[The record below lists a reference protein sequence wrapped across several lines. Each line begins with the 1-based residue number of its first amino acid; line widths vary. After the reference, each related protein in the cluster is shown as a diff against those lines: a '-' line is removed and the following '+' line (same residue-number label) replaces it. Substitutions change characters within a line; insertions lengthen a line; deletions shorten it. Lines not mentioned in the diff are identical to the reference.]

1 LVWRTLLW
9 LLLPALATLA
19 AAQNSAPSF
28 LAYVRVIDVDVTRND
43 GFDACLIVGTDG
55 QFRFEL
61 EPPAGSRASTTVYRG
76 HLVRNKY
83 EEFESLVQ
91 APELREL
98 RSSQPRGS
106 LLAARWRET
115 VSLRILRH
123 GETQE
128 TVVTTVDD
136 RNPMPP
142 AMHAFLPWMKALPKT
157 LGRPD
162 RRARARNC
170 SALDLTSGFSPELQK
185 R

>member
-1 LVWRTLLW
+1 LLF
-9 LLLPALATLA
+9 PTLATLA
-19 AAQNSAPSF
+19 AAQKEAPGF
-28 LAYVRVIDVDVTRND
+28 LAYVRVIEVDVAHNE
-43 GFDACLIVGTDG
+43 GFDACMIVGTDG
-55 QFRFEL
+55 LFRLEL
-61 EPPAGSRASTTVYRG
+61 ESPVGSRSSTAIYRG
-76 HLVRNKY
+76 RLAPSKF
-83 EEFESLVQ
+83 EEFKSLVQ

-98 RSSQPRGS
+98 KSSQPRGS
-106 LLAARWRET
+106 LLAARQRET
-115 VSLRILRH
+115 VSLRILRQ

-157 LGRPD
+157 LGRSD